1 MSGTAEQLYRQL
13 HNASAIR
20 GLIGESE
27 DSHFDCKE
35 WLGKDDDVQKMIAK
49 AACGLTNAEGGV
61 LVIGMKAKSIGKD
74 EPDVVTA
81 TAPVTDTALVKSKVL
96 NLVGNLVEPG
106 IVGIMAREVNDP
118 KDTKS
123 GYVVLYVPASEG
135 SPRRSRKD
143 WKFYQRIGSGTFP
156 MEYFQIEDTFGKRP
170 HPKLSLV
177 LEKDS
182 IGADGF
188 NLFPPKRIV
197 RLGLRNEGRGIARF
211 PCIRFSTALGLRP
224 ATIGL
229 DGSGREALPQRA
241 SGYPWI
247 IYQGGVDSVI
257 YPNETFFI
265 TKLIQEGKG
274 LGITTCELG
283 VDQQTIQNVPANRWE
298 FAEISFICQISCEGT
313 ETVEQKASIN
323 GEVHIQP
330 RI

>member
-1 MSGTAEQLYRQL
+1 MTERARELFQNLQSVE
-13 HNASAIR
+13 AIK
-20 GLIGESE
+20 GLIGQCE
-27 DSHFDCKE
+27 DAHFDCKE
-35 WLGKDDDVQKMIAK
+35 WPNKDEDAQKMLAK
-49 AACGLTNAEGGV
+49 AVCGLTNAEGGV
-61 LVIGMKAKSIGKD
+61 LVIGMKAESRPKD
-74 EPDVVTA
+74 EPDVVTG
-81 TAPVTDTALVKSKVL
+81 TAPVINTTLVKSKVL
-96 NLVGNLVEPG
+96 NLIGNLVEPG
-106 IVGIMAREVNDP
+106 IIGIEVTEINDP
-118 KDTKS
+118 PRKKS
-123 GYVVLYVPASEG
+123 GFVICYVPTSEG

-143 WKFYQRIGSGTFP
+143 WKFYQRIGAGTFP
-156 MEYFQIEDTFGKRP
+156 MEYFQIKDMFGKRT
-170 HPKLSLV
+170 HPKIYLV

-188 NLFPPKRIV
+188 NVYPPKRIV
-197 RLGLRNEGRGIARF
+197 RLGLRNEGRGLARF

-229 DGSGREALPQRA
+229 DGNGREALPQRA

-265 TKLIQEGKG
+265 TKLIQEGKN
-274 LGITTCELG
+274 LGTTTCELG

-313 ETVEQKASIN
+313 ETVEQKASII
-323 GEVHIQP
+323 GERHTLP